1 MSADSERARAIDALR
16 SALLQN
22 PDDPDAHGRIGTL
35 LMDEARAA
43 ELHALSRRR
52 QADETARAL
61 LGEALEHFRTATR
74 LRPQSA
80 QAARMR
86 GYALRELGDL
96 MAARES
102 FAEAVRLGSHDART
116 AADYAATL
124 CVLGDVR
131 HAVEVLEAA
140 LKHAP
145 EDPALHGELA
155 LALLGSGSFD
165 RGWDEYE
172 WRLRLPDAA
181 NSRAVP
187 YRRWLGE
194 PLKGRTLL
202 VTSEQGIGDEIMFA
216 SCFADVLSS
225 AQRCVFEASTRLAS
239 LFERSFPKAEIVV
252 RSLERSP
259 EPDRHRIDCY
269 TPAGSIARFLRRSPE
284 AFPRHTGYLRPD
296 PALRRQWSERLEAFG
311 GRRKIGLAW
320 TGGLP
325 GTLRAARS
333 VPLESLRPL
342 LGTSDTF
349 VALEFADC
357 AEEVAAFNAAGK
369 ERITWWPEAV
379 SNLEQTAAI
388 VSNLDLVISVP
399 TATAHLAGALGR
411 PVWVMVPAIATW
423 RYMWTGER
431 VPWYPSMR
439 VIRGLGEDRDRYMR
453 RIRAALI
460 ETETPPS

>member
-1 MSADSERARAIDALR
+1 MSADGERASAIDALR
-16 SALLQN
+16 SALLEN
-22 PDDPDAHGRIGTL
+22 PGDPDAHGRIGTL
-35 LMDEARAA
+35 LMDEARAVA
-43 ELHALSRRR
+43 LHALSQRRR
-52 QADETARAL
+52 ADEAARAL
-61 LGEALEHFRTATR
+61 FGEALEHFRTAMR

-80 QAARMR
+80 QAIRMC
-86 GYALRELGDL
+86 GYALRELGEL
-96 MAARES
+96 KAARES
-102 FAEAVRLGSHDART
+102 FAAAIRLGSRDARM

-124 CVLGDVR
+124 CVLGDVQR
-131 HAVEVLEAA
+131 AVEVLEDA
-140 LKHAP
+140 LSRAP

-155 LALLGSGSFD
+155 LALLGSGKFD

-194 PLKGRTLL
+194 PLQGRTLL

-216 SCFADVLSS
+216 SCFGDLLGA
-225 AQRCVFEASTRLAS
+225 AQRCLFEVSKRLAS
-239 LFERSFPKAEIVV
+239 LFERSFPEAEIVL
-252 RSLERSP
+252 RSLDRSP
-259 EPDRHRIDCY
+259 QPERQSRIDYY
-269 TPAGSIARFLRRSPE
+269 TPAGSVPRFLRRSPQ
-284 AFPRHTGYLRPD
+284 AFPHHAGYLRPD
-296 PALRRQWSERLEAFG
+296 PALQGQWSERLAARG

-333 VPLESLRPL
+333 VPLEALRPL
-342 LGTSDTF
+342 LGTTDTF
-349 VALEFADC
+349 VALEFPDC

-369 ERITWWPEAV
+369 EHIAWWPEAV
-379 SNLEQTAAI
+379 SNLEQTAAV

-399 TATAHLAGALGR
+399 TATAHFAGALGR
-411 PVWVMVPAIATW
+411 PVWVLVPAIATW

-439 VIRGLGEDRDRYMR
+439 VIRGLGESRDRYVR
-453 RIRAALI
+453 RIRAALDI
-460 ETETPPS
+460 GC

>member
-1 MSADSERARAIDALR
+1 MSTDSERARAIDALR

-35 LMDEARAA
+35 LMDEARAV

-52 QADETARAL
+52 RADQAARAL
-61 LGEALEHFRTATR
+61 LGEALEHFRTAMR
-74 LRPQSA
+74 LRPRSA
-80 QAARMR
+80 QAARMC

-96 MAARES
+96 RAARES

-124 CVLGDVR
+124 CVLGDVQ

-194 PLKGRTLL
+194 PLQGRTLL

-239 LFERSFPKAEIVV
+239 LFERSFPQAEIVV
-252 RSLERSP
+252 RSLDRSP
-259 EPDRHRIDCY
+259 QADRQSRIDYY
-269 TPAGSIARFLRRSPE
+269 TPAGSIPRFLRRSLE
-284 AFPRHTGYLRPD
+284 AFPHHDGYLRPD
-296 PALRRQWSERLEAFG
+296 PALRRQCS
-311 GRRKIGLAW
+311 
-320 TGGLP
+320 P
-325 GTLRAARS
+325 S
-333 VPLESLRPL
+333 YSMV
-342 LGTSDTF
+342 
-349 VALEFADC
+349 
-357 AEEVAAFNAAGK
+357 
-369 ERITWWPEAV
+369 TWV
-379 SNLEQTAAI
+379 
-388 VSNLDLVISVP
+388 
-399 TATAHLAGALGR
+399 R
-411 PVWVMVPAIATW
+411 PVCVSCPAKLPSCSASVM
-423 RYMWTGER
+423 
-431 VPWYPSMR
+431 
-439 VIRGLGEDRDRYMR
+439 
-453 RIRAALI
+453 
-460 ETETPPS
+460 